1 MSSELISFMKVILIS
16 MTSLL
21 YCYFIAPKLPK
32 GKFRLISFLPVFSL
46 FLVLPLYVSSAL
58 LSSSFAFFI
67 TWLTTFKLVLFSFN
81 LGPLAFD
88 SKVSFTLFAS
98 IAFLP
103 TRIKHNKTAKYVQNH
118 DDLGNDPHP
127 KLPLSLPAKVVIFA
141 MLVMGKRHLE
151 IMDPIA
157 NLYVN
162 CATLYFYLDMT
173 MSLSNVFVRSRF
185 GVEVRQPFDEPY
197 LATSLQNFWGRR
209 WNRSVSETLHTAV
222 YQPVRYEIG
231 VPRWMAV
238 VIVFVVSG
246 LMHELLLYYIIRVIP
261 TWEVTWF
268 FVVHGLCVAVE
279 IELKRAL
286 GKRWRIHS
294 AVSRPLT
301 IAFFVA
307 TVHWLFF
314 PPLLRIKHF
323 PSG

>member
-1 MSSELISFMKVILIS
+1 MGSELISFMKVLLIS
-16 MTSLL
+16 MVSLL
-21 YCYFIAPKLPK
+21 YCYFIAQKLSK

-46 FLVLPLYVSSAL
+46 FLVLPLYVSSAF
-58 LSSSFAFFI
+58 LSSNISFFV
-67 TWLTTFKLVLFSFN
+67 TWLTTFKLILFSFN

-88 SKVSFTLFAS
+88 PKLSLSLFVS

-118 DDLGNDPHP
+118 DDLGNEPRP

-141 MLVMGKRHLE
+141 MLVMGGRHLE
-151 IMDPIA
+151 IGGPIA
-157 NLYVN
+157 KLYLN
-162 CATLYFYLDMT
+162 CATLYFYLDMI

-185 GVEVRQPFDEPY
+185 GVEVRRPFDEPY

-209 WNRSVSETLHTAV
+209 WNQSVSETLHTAV

-238 VIVFVVSG
+238 VVVFVVSG
-246 LMHELLLYYIIRVIP
+246 LMHELLLYYIIRAIP
-261 TWEVTWF
+261 TWEITWF
-268 FVVHGLCVAVE
+268 FVAHGLCVAVE

-286 GKRWRIHS
+286 GKRWRIHW

-301 IAFFVA
+301 IAFLVA
-307 TVHWLFF
+307 TIHWLFF
-314 PPLLRIKHF
+314 PPLLRIKHS